1 MDNKKTKVK
10 GRAQRV
16 FILMIPIIL
25 AVIATVLLAMTMGGG
40 FSTPTPT
47 PMTDEPEATTRSDIP
62 VGIDPE
68 NTPDTASKGLS
79 FSVGADG
86 NATVTGLGGCSDRVI
101 TVPTVT
107 ADGARVTA
115 IADNAFAYATG
126 ITEVILPSGLVT
138 IGDYAF
144 RGSSIEKVTVVS
156 SVLSIGKGAFADCK
170 HLASIEVDGAN
181 PMYSSKG
188 GVLFNSSGTSLICYP
203 AGRKSST
210 YTIPKSVA
218 EIADMAFRSC
228 DSLTKI
234 KYEGNKKEWE
244 RVSIG
249 SGNSLLDIISV
260 EVDSSDK

>member
-144 RGSSIEKVTVVS
+144 RGSSIAC
-156 SVLSIGKGAFADCK
+156 I
-170 HLASIEVDGAN
+170 
-181 PMYSSKG
+181 
-188 GVLFNSSGTSLICYP
+188 LFNCETAFISTITRFSTNKSARPKNTYFNTLIIYSH
-203 AGRKSST
+203 RHLIL
-210 YTIPKSVA
+210 Y
-218 EIADMAFRSC
+218 F
-228 DSLTKI
+228 
-234 KYEGNKKEWE
+234 
-244 RVSIG
+244 
-249 SGNSLLDIISV
+249 
-260 EVDSSDK
+260 